1 MSLISLAAK
10 TGSSVEVAGWISIP
24 LVPSTPDGAR
34 DLWKRIDSGS
44 SDLLSMGDHPPATLP
59 ATIPAM
65 AVTGPNTEF
74 ELALL
79 GLLFTLSGVAGGL
92 AAVASALAAA

>member
-1 MSLISLAAK
+1 M
-10 TGSSVEVAGWISIP
+10 P

-44 SDLLSMGDHPPATLP
+44 SDLRSMGDHPPATLP
-59 ATIPAM
+59 ATIPAI

-74 ELALL
+74 ELARR
-79 GLLFTLSGVAGGL
+79 GLLFAFSGVAGGL
-92 AAVASALAAA
+92 PTTASAFAAA

>member
-1 MSLISLAAK
+1 MSVISVGEK

-34 DLWKRIDSGS
+34 ERWKKTASGS
-44 SDLLSMGDHPPATLP
+44 SDRRSIGDQPPATLP
-59 ATIPAM
+59 ATMPAI

-74 ELALL
+74 ELARPR
-79 GLLFTLSGVAGGL
+79 LFDFSGVVGFLFSAS
-92 AAVASALAAA
+92 ASALAAA